1 MNEINGIQ
9 IGALTNG
16 AHIEFMNRMKTLI
29 EADTTAKAKA
39 ATYLTPFST
48 ALAKETSDF
57 AVVTKSLKT
66 DDLDNAD
73 KARDKYY
80 SAMKK
85 IVESSIESPLED
97 VAKAA
102 NNINLIIKAHAL
114 DPQGQIDEE
123 TAKLASIVADLEGD
137 YKTDAATV
145 GITAYVTAIK
155 EQNELVRK
163 ATAERQA
170 EKEGRAV
177 GAMKADRALTDNQY
191 RLMIKLLNAY
201 SFIDYATTGSSELET
216 IIVKLNLEIKHYKEQ
231 ALGVKA
237 STSTDNNSSS
247 TDNSGGDSS
256 SSDSGNSGSSDSGGD
271 SSDSGDGGSSSGGT
285 EVTGE

>member
-1 MNEINGIQ
+1 MKEISGITTT
-9 IGALTNG
+9 ALKNG
-16 AHIEFMNRMKTLI
+16 AHIEFMNRMKTI
-29 EADTTAKAKA
+29 VEADPTAKAKA
-39 ATYLTPFST
+39 ATYLTPLST
-48 ALAKETSDF
+48 ALAQETSDF

-80 SAMKK
+80 SSMKQ
-85 IVESSIESPLED
+85 IVESSVNSPLED

-123 TAKLASIVADLEGD
+123 TAKLASITDDLLGD

-170 EKEGRAV
+170 EKEGKAV
-177 GAMKADRALTDNQY
+177 GAMKADRAVTDDQY

-201 SFIDYATTGSSELET
+201 SFIDYATTGSSELEPT
-216 IIVKLNLEIKHYKEQ
+216 IVKLNLEIKHYKEQ

-237 STSTDNNSSS
+237 SSTSTDNNSSAQS
-247 TDNSGGDSS
+247 TPSTSGDGDSS
-256 SSDSGNSGSSDSGGD
+256 SSDSGNSGSSVGDDSGLSNGND
-271 SSDSGDGGSSSGGT
+271 DET
-285 EVTGE
+285 LM

>member
-1 MNEINGIQ
+1 MKEISGITTT
-9 IGALTNG
+9 AFTNG
-16 AHIEFMNRMKTLI
+16 AHIEFMNRVKTLV
-29 EADTTAKAKA
+29 EADPTAKAKA
-39 ATYLTPFST
+39 ATYLTPFNT
-48 ALAKETSDF
+48 ALTQETSDF

-66 DDLDNAD
+66 DDLENAD

-85 IVESSIESPLED
+85 IVESSTESPLED

-102 NNINLIIKAHAL
+102 NNINIIIKAHAL

-123 TAKLASIVADLEGD
+123 TAKLASIVTDLEGD
-137 YKTDAATV
+137 YKADAATV

-155 EQNELVRK
+155 KQNELVRK

-170 EKEGRAV
+170 EKEGKAV
-177 GAMKADRALTDNQY
+177 GAMKADRAVTDDQY

-237 STSTDNNSSS
+237 SSS
-247 TDNSGGDSS
+247 TDNSTPSTDTPSTGDND
-256 SSDSGNSGSSDSGGD
+256 SDSGNSGGSATDDSGL
-271 SSDSGDGGSSSGGT
+271 SN
-285 EVTGE
+285 